1 MRGSLHYAVPDE
13 TGNSFGRDDGVWGGG
28 EFRRGASLVC
38 CQWAAMGR
46 KLSWNSDALV
56 VGAPVDDGLL
66 DGLGVHVFGEG
77 SVGEVGEFGV
87 GGEA

>member
-13 TGNSFGRDDGVWGGG
+13 TGNSFGRDDGVWGVENLDGALLWFAASG
-28 EFRRGASLVC
+28 RRWGV
-38 CQWAAMGR
+38 